1 MSTEEDTPYQESAS
15 RRTKKPGSASRRG
28 KPQGRSGPPRRTKA
42 LRFDELTDVQNACL
56 EAAQEAAHSH
66 ARDSLICAADVV
78 AHVTRVLDLGE
89 TATIARPI
97 SRAQASRALQQLCV
111 WKILQRE
118 PRCSRG
124 WGQGWYPVYYTLH
137 EQTGRA

>member
-1 MSTEEDTPYQESAS
+1 VSAENTPYQ
-15 RRTKKPGSASRRG
+15 GSASSRRKKTPSRSVASRQA
-28 KPQGRSGPPRRTKA
+28 KP

-66 ARDSLICAADVV
+66 TRDSLICAADVV
-78 AHVTRVLDLGE
+78 AHVTRLIDLGE

-97 SRAQASRALQQLCV
+97 SRAQASRALQQLCA

-118 PRCSRG
+118 TRDSRG
-124 WGQGWYPVYYTLH
+124 WGQGWYPVYYTLNDK
-137 EQTGRA
+137 TALA